1 MKEKLKILY
10 VVGNHTYSGR
20 FSIPLFREQLLNLIE
35 WFPTYKAN
43 AGLLYDIIPNLEYI
57 LVKHVDGSSR
67 NIIKYKFLN
76 DHKEKSINFTSDY
89 NLIESFL
96 LEYCIQLQEKAI

>member
-1 MKEKLKILY
+1 MKKKLKLLY
-10 VVGNHTYSGR
+10 VVGNHTYSGS

-35 WFPTYKAN
+35 WFPTYKSN
-43 AGLLYDIIPNLEYI
+43 ASLLYDIIPKLEYI
-57 LVKHVDGSSR
+57 LVKQVDGSNR

-76 DHKEKSINFTSDY
+76 APKEKSINFTADC

-96 LEYCIQLQEKAI
+96 LEYCIQLKEKAI